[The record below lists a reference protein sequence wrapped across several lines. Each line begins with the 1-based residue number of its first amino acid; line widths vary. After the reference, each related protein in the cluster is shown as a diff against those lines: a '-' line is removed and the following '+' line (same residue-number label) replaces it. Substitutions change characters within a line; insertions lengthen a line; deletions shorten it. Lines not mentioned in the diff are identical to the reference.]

1 MNFMDAVKSVYSNYV
16 GFQGRARRSEY
27 WWWYLFY
34 IIAYII
40 VVMVDQAVF
49 GEPSILSGLFVL
61 ANILPALAVGVRRLH
76 DTGRSGWWLLIALIP
91 LVGVIVLIIF
101 YVQDSQPG
109 VNKYGPNP
117 KGVVA
122 GVTDAVTGG

>member
-16 GFQGRARRSEY
+16 GFHGRARRSEY

-34 IIAYII
+34 LI
-40 VVMVDQAVF
+40 VYGVLYAIDLSVIGFPA
-49 GEPSILSGLFVL
+49 LSGLFAL
-61 ANILPALAVGVRRLH
+61 ASLLPGIAVGVRRLH

-91 LVGVIVLIIF
+91 LVGAIVLIIF
-101 YVQDSQPG
+101 FVMDSQPG
-109 VNKYGPNP
+109 VNKHGPNP

-122 GVTDAVTGG
+122 AATDAVTGG